1 MYSSSYS
8 RAKLSPGVRHLNKSK
23 AKSCGYYMRIVFLFS
38 SLIQSLIIVSLVL
51 FVIYGQPEKTAADKR
66 VKELELGF
74 NKLSDNNIELRKE
87 KSKLEAQLKARA
99 EERAALEK
107 EMAKQQIDANKTEQD
122 LKKKS
127 EDCNRLLNL
136 ARRPLPPIQPH
147 ITRSSTS
154 SELSNLKRLYDQ
166 QEAKL
171 DVVNSNFTQTVQN
184 LRDELDTAVKD
195 RTRLNDEVVE
205 LRRDNTFLRE
215 QHALYTSKCK
225 EDFANSL
232 EGITTVTREF
242 LDRINKLFPHQLT
255 FHLTCSSQREH
266 MDKIKNSC
274 TNLSRDVE
282 NKFQVYL
289 DNVGKMVSEIQEKS
303 SQLEVK
309 NKHLISD
316 FEECQR
322 NHSEFVEKTSKQS
335 LIAQKAHDDKVEKLL
350 REKEELRQ
358 QLSNMKPGAKPAGF
372 QASSLQG
379 RHTPTN
385 WTSVGITGIFKAPTV
400 SLQIARSFISLQIS
414 SL

>member
-335 LIAQKAHDDKVEKLL
+335 QIAQKAHDDKVEKLL
-350 REKEELRQ
+350 QEKEELRQ
-358 QLSNMKPGAKPAGF
+358 QLSNMKPGTKPAGF

-400 SLQIARSFISLQIS
+400 K
-414 SL
+414 

>member
-8 RAKLSPGVRHLNKSK
+8 RAKLSPEVRHLNKSK

-74 NKLSDNNIELRKE
+74 NKLSDNNIKLRNE

-99 EERAALEK
+99 EERAALER
-107 EMAKQQIDANKTEQD
+107 EMAKQKIDANKTEQD

-136 ARRPLPPIQPH
+136 ARRPPPPIQPH

-184 LRDELDTAVKD
+184 LRDELETAVKD
-195 RTRLNDEVVE
+195 RTRLNGEVVE

-322 NHSEFVEKTSKQS
+322 NHSEFVDKTSKQS
-335 LIAQKAHDDKVEKLL
+335 QIAQKAHDDKVEKLL
-350 REKEELRQ
+350 QEKEELRQ

-385 WTSVGITGIFKAPTV
+385 WTSVGITGVFKAPTV
-400 SLQIARSFISLQIS
+400 K
-414 SL
+414 

>member
-171 DVVNSNFTQTVQN
+171 VVVNSNFTQTVQS

-335 LIAQKAHDDKVEKLL
+335 QIAQKAHDDKVEKLL

-400 SLQIARSFISLQIS
+400 K
-414 SL
+414 

>member
-335 LIAQKAHDDKVEKLL
+335 QIAQKAHDDKVEKLL

-400 SLQIARSFISLQIS
+400 K
-414 SL
+414 

>member
-8 RAKLSPGVRHLNKSK
+8 RAKLSPEVRHLNKSK
-23 AKSCGYYMRIVFLFS
+23 GKSCGYYMRIVFLFS

-51 FVIYGQPEKTAADKR
+51 FVIYGQPEKTAAEKR

-107 EMAKQQIDANKTEQD
+107 EMAKQKLDANKTEQD

-136 ARRPLPPIQPH
+136 ARRPPPQLQPPLMV
-147 ITRSSTS
+147 TRSSTS
-154 SELSNLKRLYDQ
+154 SELTNLKRRYDQ

-171 DVVNSNFTQTVQN
+171 DVVNANFTQTVQN
-184 LRDELDTAVKD
+184 LRDELDSAVKD
-195 RTRLNDEVVE
+195 RTRLNEEVVK
-205 LRRDNTFLRE
+205 LRRDNIFLRE

-225 EDFANSL
+225 EDFAKSL
-232 EGITTVTREF
+232 EGITMVTSAF
-242 LDRINKLFPHQLT
+242 LDRINNLIPHQLT
-255 FHLTCSSQREH
+255 FHLTCEKQREH

-289 DNVGKMVSEIQEKS
+289 DNVGKMVSQIQEKS
-303 SQLEVK
+303 SELEVK

-335 LIAQKAHDDKVEKLL
+335 QIAQKAHDDKVEKLL

-385 WTSVGITGIFKAPTV
+385 WTSVGTIGIFKAPTV
-400 SLQIARSFISLQIS
+400 K
-414 SL
+414 

>member
-1 MYSSSYS
+1 LWTNNFSVV
-8 RAKLSPGVRHLNKSK
+8 KVRHLNKSK

-74 NKLSDNNIELRKE
+74 NKLSDNNIKLRNE

-99 EERAALEK
+99 EERAALER
-107 EMAKQQIDANKTEQD
+107 EMAKQKIDANKTEQD

-127 EDCNRLLNL
+127 VSS
-136 ARRPLPPIQPH
+136 LP
-147 ITRSSTS
+147 RCTS
-154 SELSNLKRLYDQ
+154 SINLKRLYDQ

-184 LRDELDTAVKD
+184 LRDELETAVKD
-195 RTRLNDEVVE
+195 RTLKAFY
-205 LRRDNTFLRE
+205 LILS
-215 QHALYTSKCK
+215 ASTSKCK

-322 NHSEFVEKTSKQS
+322 NHSEFVDKTSKQS
-335 LIAQKAHDDKVEKLL
+335 QIAQKAHDDKVNHIWMDGK
-350 REKEELRQ
+350 
-358 QLSNMKPGAKPAGF
+358 
-372 QASSLQG
+372 
-379 RHTPTN
+379 HTPTN
-385 WTSVGITGIFKAPTV
+385 WTSVGITGVFKAPTV
-400 SLQIARSFISLQIS
+400 NVQIAVYCELEASSACRYHPCDNDQI
-414 SL
+414 LMRALHVQLVLLTIF

>member
-87 KSKLEAQLKARA
+87 KSKLEAQLKARV

-335 LIAQKAHDDKVEKLL
+335 QIAQKAHDDKVEKLL

-400 SLQIARSFISLQIS
+400 K
-414 SL
+414 

>member
-400 SLQIARSFISLQIS
+400 K
-414 SL
+414 

>member
-335 LIAQKAHDDKVEKLL
+335 QIAQKAHDDKVEKLL
-350 REKEELRQ
+350 QEKEELRQ

-400 SLQIARSFISLQIS
+400 K
-414 SL
+414 

>member
-335 LIAQKAHDDKVEKLL
+335 QITQKAHDDKVEKLL

-400 SLQIARSFISLQIS
+400 K
-414 SL
+414 